1 MDLLKIALRLAPWC
15 APDDVADAL
24 ACALEARA
32 LDVAASPY
40 DARAF
45 GLAPVRVETDQG
57 RAEYRARQAALM
69 ARVRPVRE
77 RLLRRYAPERRL
89 NVSWAYVGP
98 SEAAL
103 LQVGLGTLVG
113 QQLLTALH
121 ARPHE
126 WFRMSGAQ
134 PVGTTNLDNPLF
146 LPLRSAG
153 CTRVGSARG
162 GRAHASTREE
172 QSQADPARADE
183 ATRADLR

>member
-77 RLLRRYAPERRL
+77 RLLRRYDAFLAAAFGSERVAAARRAPADERYASARPG
-89 NVSWAYVGP
+89 GP
-98 SEAAL
+98 PWRQSLTSRPAAAASEAT
-103 LQVGLGTLVG
+103 GTG
-113 QQLLTALH
+113 PP
-121 ARPHE
+121 RP
-126 WFRMSGAQ
+126 
-134 PVGTTNLDNPLF
+134 
-146 LPLRSAG
+146 
-153 CTRVGSARG
+153 
-162 GRAHASTREE
+162 
-172 QSQADPARADE
+172 
-183 ATRADLR
+183 